1 MWLQVHG
8 NEGQFLNSANASCAQ
23 PEAQELMHE
32 HAQCCAA
39 AELEVCIA
47 KKEAAVADAAVAA
60 VAKVGLHLLLTS
72 DSEQTCDILVERCH
86 LQHID
91 CPQNI

>member
-23 PEAQELMHE
+23 PEEQELMQQ

-60 VAKVGLHLLLTS
+60 VAKVGLPVLLTS
-72 DSEQTCDILVERCH
+72 DSK
-86 LQHID
+86 
-91 CPQNI
+91 QNCNI